1 MALPEGFNS
10 WEHFQDTV
18 RKVQNRIVR
27 EEFSD
32 AGEDDGIATPRSS
45 LRQACLID
53 DNDTADMV
61 QAKIQFYYLVL
72 RKARDLQAPIYGL
85 PEESSQVRVSHIPR
99 VFLFFQE
106 DFQDVELGYRPI
118 TGEIGIRLIGET
130 PQTLSEAKLNTL
142 ANRIKTEFAN
152 GSGYVWRKG
161 KELYSYVD
169 KSKGYQFKILSRSES
184 EAKELIGK
192 ALDINTDSPNWDY
205 LSLSQASNPASRFPT
220 NPGSQFVLGKSRKK
234 KRIRPIADVRFQYA
248 TLNIQ
253 GVSNPIALVDRSGI
267 FRNALETVY

>member
-1 MALPEGFNS
+1 MTLPEGFNS

-85 PEESSQVRVSHIPR
+85 PDTSEPVMVAKIPR
-99 VFLFFQE
+99 VILFFQE

-118 TGEIGIRLIGET
+118 TGEIGVRLIGET
-130 PQTLSEAKLNTL
+130 PQSLSESKLNTL
-142 ANRIKTEFAN
+142 ANRIKNEFAN

-169 KSKGYQFKILSRSES
+169 KNKGYQFKILSRSES
-184 EAKELIGK
+184 EAKELISK
-192 ALDINTDSPNWDY
+192 MLDINTDSPDWDN
-205 LSLSQASNPASRFPT
+205 LNLSQSTNPGSKYPT
-220 NPGSQFVLGKSRKK
+220 NPGSQFILGKSRKK

-248 TLNIQ
+248 CLTLQ
-253 GVSNPIALVDRSGI
+253 GVSNPIPLVDRSGI

>member
-1 MALPEGFNS
+1 MPLPDGFNS
-10 WEHFQDTV
+10 WEHFQDV
-18 RKVQNRIVR
+18 VKKVHNKIVR
-27 EEFSD
+27 EEFAD
-32 AGEDDGIATPRSS
+32 AGEDDNISTPRSS

-61 QAKIQFYYLVL
+61 IARLLFYYFDL
-72 RKARDLQAPIYGL
+72 RKARDLQSPIYGV
-85 PEESSQVRVSHIPR
+85 PEESSQVRVAHVPR

-118 TGEIGIRLIGET
+118 TGEIGVRLIGET
-130 PQTLSEAKLNTL
+130 PQSLSESKLNSL
-142 ANRIKTEFAN
+142 ASRIKNEFAN

-169 KSKGYQFKILSRSES
+169 KNKGYQFKILSRSES

-192 ALDINTDSPNWDY
+192 ALDINTDSPNWDF
-205 LSLSQASNPASRFPT
+205 LSTSQAINPASKFPT
-220 NPGSQFVLGKSRKK
+220 NPGSQTILGKSRKK

-248 TLNIQ
+248 TLNLQ
-253 GVSNPIALVDRSGI
+253 GVSNPIPLVDRSGI